1 MTIIRWSEATQAVQ
15 EASNILVVTHIKP
28 DGDAIG
34 SMVGLAEALRA
45 GGKMV
50 MTAVDGGVSEYL
62 QFIPGTALVLEKLEQ
77 GEWDVMIS
85 VDASDEERS
94 GKAGAYGRAHSAQV
108 INLDHHPTN
117 TGFGHIQLI
126 NANAVSASEIVFD
139 WLQFMQT
146 PITQPIATA
155 LLTGLVTD
163 TMGFRTSNVVPRTL
177 EVAQQLMLH
186 GASLMEVLNR
196 TLVSKP
202 LSHLLLW
209 REALPSLTFEKGIA
223 SVSISIDALKKA
235 ELRDM
240 TDGGLVSILAAAE
253 EVMIA
258 AAFKEQPDQKV
269 EISFRSKPGYDVGSV
284 ALSLGGGGH
293 TQASG
298 VTVTGTL
305 ESVRQQVMPLLRTA
319 YQQANGTSA
328 S

>member
-1 MTIIRWSEATQAVQ
+1 MTIQWSEATQAVHA
-15 EASNILVVTHIKP
+15 ASTVLLVTHIKP

-34 SMVGLAEALRA
+34 SMVGLAEALRTL
-45 GGKMV
+45 GKTV
-50 MTAVDGGVSEYL
+50 TAAVDGGVPDYL
-62 QFIPGTALVLEKLEQ
+62 GFIPGTSTVLDQLDQ
-77 GEWDVMIS
+77 GQWDLLIS

-94 GKAGAYGRAHSAQV
+94 GAVGAYGRAHSIQV
-108 INLDHHPTN
+108 VNLDHHPTN
-117 TGFGHIQLI
+117 TGFGHIHLI
-126 NANAVSASEIVFD
+126 NASAVSATEIVFD
-139 WLQFMQT
+139 WLQFMQLS
-146 PITQPIATA
+146 IHQSIATA

-163 TMGFRTSNVVPRTL
+163 TMGFRTSNVVPRTM

-196 TLVSKP
+196 TIVSKP
-202 LSHLLLW
+202 FSHLLLW

-223 SVSISIDALKKA
+223 SVSISTEALKRA

-240 TDGGLVSILAAAE
+240 TDGGLVSILASAE

-258 AAFKEQPDQKV
+258 AAFKEQPDNKV

-298 VTVTGTL
+298 VTVAGTL
-305 ESVRQQVMPLLRTA
+305 ESVREQVMPLLRLA
-319 YQQANGTSA
+319 YQKANSTA
-328 S
+328 SS